1 MIVGANIENII
12 KVLYKV
18 RPPFNITTL
27 SLLAGIKASK
37 DEEFVQKSVALN
49 QEQMAK
55 YIEFAK
61 KNDIEYIQSFTNF
74 ITYLFD
80 NNKNST
86 KIADSLMKKGI
97 IIRDLASYGLN
108 AVRITVGTAEQNN
121 RLFEVLSKEL

>member
-1 MIVGANIENII
+1 MEYVSDEKYKITPQDILKYENAIYLGTFSKAYGLGGMRVGYGIANENII

-61 KNDIEYIQSFTNF
+61 KNYNISF
-74 ITYLFD
+74 
-80 NNKNST
+80 
-86 KIADSLMKKGI
+86 
-97 IIRDLASYGLN
+97 
-108 AVRITVGTAEQNN
+108 
-121 RLFEVLSKEL
+121 